1 MIDARGGM
9 IKQLAKDFYNKLY
22 SMPPGPTDLEEFA
35 ELVLNEFI
43 KELENNRT
51 TVAWN
56 YGCDSV
62 VFWNKDLEKKSIVT
76 IKEAFCDDGYDKS
89 NTDEC
94 DGERDIRD
102 RERDKTS
109 DILYEQEESIKHESN
124 QRSEDV
130 EANSKKKST

>member
-76 IKEAFCDDGYDKS
+76 IKEAFCGNKHDKS
-89 NTDEC
+89 DTTEC
-94 DGERDIRD
+94 DGERDTGD
-102 RERDKTS
+102 RERDQAS
-109 DILYEQEESIKHESN
+109 DILHEQKESIEYESD
-124 QRSEDV
+124 QRSEDGEV
-130 EANSKKKST
+130 DSP